1 MYCFYS
7 AGRCDV
13 RARCRSS
20 TRCDRDI
27 HTPSRSSLPP
37 DRSDTCTHP
46 APCTCRGRAGSLA
59 CTPAGTDA
67 PAADCEQ
74 TKQKSR
80 HSMQSS
86 NHGSSS
92 TAMRYNS
99 RHGTRV
105 AKTTGFR
112 IFWRNRFRRCWSY
125 RFPTFLESQGSN
137 VVGVTGFNEDVIE
150 MLRVII

>member
-67 PAADCEQ
+67 PTVDCEQ
-74 TKQKSR
+74 SKQKSR

-86 NHGSSS
+86 NYGSSS
-92 TAMRYNS
+92 KVMRYQSTFTWCARQMLLENRAQILLELQVS
-99 RHGTRV
+99 DIVQV
-105 AKTTGFR
+105 A
-112 IFWRNRFRRCWSY
+112 
-125 RFPTFLESQGSN
+125 
-137 VVGVTGFNEDVIE
+137 GFNKDVIE
-150 MLRVII
+150 MLRVVI